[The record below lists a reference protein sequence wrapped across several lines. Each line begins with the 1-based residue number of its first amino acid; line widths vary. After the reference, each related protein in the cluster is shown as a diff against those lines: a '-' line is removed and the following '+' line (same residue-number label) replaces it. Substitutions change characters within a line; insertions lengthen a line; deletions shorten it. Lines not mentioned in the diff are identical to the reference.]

1 MELPADMKNR
11 LRASYNAIAPAYN
24 TWTARH
30 NELRLTYLD
39 KLLNSCPQLAST
51 GDTTT
56 KQVLEL
62 GCGSGSPFISTLLAR
77 SPSVHVYAN
86 DLSDVQLDLARH
98 NLANYKD
105 RVEFHPGDMMKLD
118 FAPGS
123 LTAVVALYSIIH
135 LPQEEQ
141 KEMMRRIG
149 HWLAPGGVFL
159 STFGTEEAPSIV
171 DEKWIEEKGWMFW
184 SGLGKEA
191 VLKALTHDAGLD
203 VQHAVLEEV
212 EDDSFLWIISKKV
225 KASHC
230 IEETKPV

>member
-1 MELPADMKNR
+1 MEPPVDIKDR

-30 NELRLTYLD
+30 NELRMKYID
-39 KLLNSCPQLAST
+39 KLLNSCPELEST
-51 GDTTT
+51 GDTAK

-77 SPSVHVYAN
+77 APYVHAHAN
-86 DLSDVQLDLARH
+86 DLSDVQLGLAGH
-98 NLANYKD
+98 NLAAYQD

-141 KEMMRRIG
+141 REMIRRTG
-149 HWLAPGGVFL
+149 RWLAPGGVFL
-159 STFGTEEAPSIV
+159 STFGTDEASVII
-171 DEKWIEEKGWMFW
+171 DENWIDEKGWMFW
-184 SGLGKEA
+184 SGLGKEG
-191 VLKALTHDAGLD
+191 VIKALTQEAGLE
-203 VQHAVLEEV
+203 VQHAVLEEDA
-212 EDDSFLWIISKKV
+212 DDRFLWIISKK
-225 KASHC
+225 AN
-230 IEETKPV
+230 T